1 MKYPNKNITCW
12 TCGYAFFYTKPNK
25 TDLVY
30 CLRCYTEKPVAHEF
44 YLAVKK
50 DTDSF
55 LKIGKNRKEIR

>member
-1 MKYPNKNITCW
+1 MTYPNQNIVCRL
-12 TCGYAFFYTKPNK
+12 CGYFYFYTKPNQPDK
-25 TDLVY
+25 VY

-55 LKIGKNRKEIR
+55 LKMGRNRKGIK